1 MLRIT
6 LVTIFWI
13 VSSIFSSMLFIYYDY
28 NKILA
33 ALIIIPGILP
43 VVPLLLPA
51 PKYGWR
57 LIYICFA
64 IMIQLVF
71 ISFDLLRGNIYPLFF
86 VVIGVSLLYFVILI
100 KNNTISYFLGVI
112 VCMCL
117 FYPLGKQLYLYNAF
131 SMRDICFNHEE
142 YCGSSCY
149 KDYSVISCK
158 NSKWKMDVFHGS
170 PGSHY

>member
-1 MLRIT
+1 MLMLRIT

-13 VSSIFSSMLFIYYDY
+13 VSSIFFSMLFIYYDY

-86 VVIGVSLLYFVILI
+86 CGNWCVVIIFCNTHKKQYNIIFFRCHCLYVP
-100 KNNTISYFLGVI
+100 FLPIREAV
-112 VCMCL
+112 
-117 FYPLGKQLYLYNAF
+117 
-131 SMRDICFNHEE
+131 
-142 YCGSSCY
+142 
-149 KDYSVISCK
+149 
-158 NSKWKMDVFHGS
+158 VFI
-170 PGSHY
+170 

>member
-100 KNNTISYFLGVI
+100 KNNTISY
-112 VCMCL
+112 
-117 FYPLGKQLYLYNAF
+117 
-131 SMRDICFNHEE
+131 
-142 YCGSSCY
+142 
-149 KDYSVISCK
+149 
-158 NSKWKMDVFHGS
+158 
-170 PGSHY
+170 